1 MKVNLFKHHKINLI
15 VLILSFLFFG
25 KNLLANPLLMSTYPV
40 DNANDI
46 SPLLESIELTFDQKC
61 IRRIRKYFI
70 KERKR

>member
-1 MKVNLFKHHKINLI
+1 MKEYLFNHHKVNFIF
-15 VLILSFLFFG
+15 LILSFLFFG

-46 SPLLESIELTFDQKC
+46 SPLLEGIELTFDRKC
-61 IRRIRKYFI
+61 IRRIRKYLS